1 MGEPHSGRTPFGAVC
16 QIGMVVRDMDAAI
29 KYFEALGLGPFE
41 SSADPA
47 PIVDRVVH
55 GRPAPDVKNRI
66 STTRMGAIE
75 LELVQ
80 PLTGESV
87 QKEFLDTRG
96 EGINHLGFFVED
108 LAAETA
114 RLVHQGY
121 RVVSSGRTTGG
132 GAFAYFDTDKV
143 GGILFELMQAPSQPR

>member
-1 MGEPHSGRTPFGAVC
+1 MSGLPSDSSPFAAVC
-16 QIGMVVRDMDAAI
+16 QIGMVVRNMDAALE
-29 KYFEALGLGPFE
+29 FFRALGLGPFE
-41 SSADPA
+41 SSSDPA

-80 PLTGESV
+80 PLSGESV
-87 QKEFLDTRG
+87 QKEFLDKQG
-96 EGINHLGFFVED
+96 EGINHLGFYVED

-114 RLVHQGY
+114 KLVGKGF
-121 RVVSSGRTTGG
+121 RVVSSGRTTSG
-132 GAFAYFDTDKV
+132 GAFAYFGTDRV
-143 GGILFELMQAPSQPR
+143 GGILFELMQRPPQTR